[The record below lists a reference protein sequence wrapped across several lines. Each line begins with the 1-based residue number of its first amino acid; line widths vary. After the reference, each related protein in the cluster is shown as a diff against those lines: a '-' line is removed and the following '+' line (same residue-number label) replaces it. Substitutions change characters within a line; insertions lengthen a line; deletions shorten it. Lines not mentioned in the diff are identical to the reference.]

1 MDHEGGG
8 QHLPRRGCLDG
19 PADYLGS
26 RPSRHGAVLG
36 ERVPARAGAPPGPDG
51 AVRRRLHH
59 RRHRPAR
66 VRAGPGRRRRGRRL
80 LRSRV
85 QDGVLARCRRGRLDH
100 RRHDGHRHQLHG
112 PRALPA
118 GQGGHRHAS
127 RQCRDGRG
135 ARAPVT
141 GPSPYALGD
150 LEAQPGAQVRGHCV
164 VSLGTNTTVTLPV
177 AITHGTEPGPVL
189 AVTAGIHGGEYVPMV
204 AVRQFIRGLD
214 PARMRGTVVAC
225 PQSSPAS
232 FEQRAAFVNPLD
244 GRNLNRSFPGDPL
257 GGPTS
262 RLAAWL
268 WENLL
273 ARADY
278 YVDCHC
284 GDLPEVLDS
293 FAGVSAGPDGVVSE
307 QVMALADCFDV
318 ARLIVD
324 RTEGSTILQAA
335 LAGIPAVLVEV
346 GGQGRWSQ
354 AEADVQRLGLLR
366 MAAQVGILP
375 AGPADGD
382 PRRHLPLFED
392 AADVL
397 SDRHGLWFPAVDVG
411 ASVARGTRLGRLEDA
426 FGDTVQEIL
435 APVAGVLTF
444 GL

>member
-1 MDHEGGG
+1 
-8 QHLPRRGCLDG
+8 
-19 PADYLGS
+19 
-26 RPSRHGAVLG
+26 
-36 ERVPARAGAPPGPDG
+36 
-51 AVRRRLHH
+51 
-59 RRHRPAR
+59 
-66 VRAGPGRRRRGRRL
+66 
-80 LRSRV
+80 
-85 QDGVLARCRRGRLDH
+85 
-100 RRHDGHRHQLHG
+100 
-112 PRALPA
+112 
-118 GQGGHRHAS
+118 
-127 RQCRDGRG
+127 
-135 ARAPVT
+135 VT

-150 LEAQPGAQVRGHCV
+150 LEAQPGSQVRGHCA

-204 AVRQFIRGLD
+204 AVRQFIRDLD

-382 PRRHLPLFED
+382 PRPHLPLFED

-411 ASVARGTRLGRLEDA
+411 ASVARGTRVGRLEDA

-444 GL
+444 GLGSLAAAPGDLLASIARPLPGR